1 MKQDITVVE
10 RSKTMAF
17 NNYISRWLKSALL
30 DRAHNRQK
38 LKEIWDAPSI
48 YIEVMSTSYNTV
60 LLALT
65 TDKKSVYVFEIAKG
79 EIFYKAG
86 YQKTNQA
93 LTGRSVTIS
102 KKVSQQIQ
110 LTCIFVQDLLDQSIW
125 TF

>member
-30 DRAHNRQK
+30 NRAHNRQK

-65 TDKKSVYVFEIAKG
+65 TDKKSVYIFEIAKG
-79 EIFYKAG
+79 EFFYKAG

-93 LTGRSVTIS
+93 LTGRPVTIS